1 MKKKKLKIIIP
12 IVVVVLLAAVILYLK
27 LSDKKIAVETAKV
40 TTQNIEQHYDTTGTL
55 TSGTTEKY
63 YIYEGIVPKEVRV
76 NPGDTVCKGD
86 ILATFDT
93 SSMNSII
100 SEKKQALGTAQKAYN
115 DAVSSKNDTSKRAEE
130 IDNQI
135 SALKDQISKLDSQEK
150 AQATGGTLEDIPTTL
165 PDRETVSEAINQ
177 GMNSIQNSKS
187 ALEAQI
193 KILES
198 EKSMVNTSQ
207 YDTLI
212 TLYKNNLDSAKEE
225 YNNALETKKE
235 LDGGFVAK
243 TDGKVGDVNI
253 KAGEPYVYV
262 ADSSSTSGLASILS
276 GVDTENMSSEMTGVI
291 TNLLGSREQE
301 TKSGVAITVDCYDGY
316 NVEFSLGKYDA
327 QTIRTGMKAQVTYT
341 DYTYDAEV
349 TYISPRAGSEGM
361 DISSVMGGSSSG
373 SSSTSLMAKATIKN
387 PDEKLIIGFDAKLTI
402 TTDEK
407 KNVLA
412 IPVES
417 LVIDEGKKY
426 VFVYDEKTKTAV
438 KREVEVGIS
447 SDQYYEVINGLSK
460 GEIVIL
466 DTSKIT
472 DGAKVTVS

>member
-1 MKKKKLKIIIP
+1 MKKNKLKIIIP
-12 IVVVVLLAAVILYLK
+12 IVVAVLLAAVVLYLK
-27 LSDKKIAVETAKV
+27 LSDKKIFVETAKV

-86 ILATFDT
+86 VLATFDT

-100 SEKKQALGTAQKAYN
+100 SEKKQALQTAQKSYN
-115 DAVSSKNDTSKRAEE
+115 DAVSSKNDTSKRIKE

-135 SALKDQISKLDSQEK
+135 ASLNEQMDKLDSQEK
-150 AQATGGTLEDIPTTL
+150 TQISSGVSEDTTNTL
-165 PDRETVSEAINQ
+165 PDEEAVSQAISQ
-177 GMNSIQNSKS
+177 GVNNIKNSKI

-198 EKSMVNTSQ
+198 EKAMVNTSQ

-225 YNNALETKKE
+225 YNNALETKNE
-235 LDGGFVAK
+235 LDGGLVARS
-243 TDGKVGDVNI
+243 DGKVGDVNI
-253 KAGEPYVYV
+253 KVGEPYVYV
-262 ADSSSTSGLASILS
+262 EDSSSSSDLSSLLS
-276 GVDTENMSSEMTGVI
+276 GVSSESMSSEMTGIVSS
-291 TNLLGSREQE
+291 LLGSREQE
-301 TKSGVAITVDCYDGY
+301 AKSGVAVTIDSYDGY
-316 NVEFSLGKYDA
+316 KVGFSLGKYDA
-327 QTIRTGMKAQVTYT
+327 QTIKTGMKAQVTYT

-349 TYISPRAGSEGM
+349 TYVSPRAGTDGM
-361 DISSVMGGSSSG
+361 DISSVIGGGSSS
-373 SSSTSLMAKATIKN
+373 SSGTSLMAEATIKD
-387 PDEKLIIGFDAKLTI
+387 PDEKLIVGFDAKLTI
-402 TTDEK
+402 TIDEK
-407 KNVLA
+407 KDVLA

-426 VFVYDEKTKTAV
+426 VFIYDEKTKTAV

-447 SDQYYEVINGLSK
+447 SDEYYEVLSGLSK
-460 GEIVIL
+460 DEIVIL
-466 DTSKIT
+466 DISKVT

>member
-1 MKKKKLKIIIP
+1 M
-12 IVVVVLLAAVILYLK
+12 
-27 LSDKKIAVETAKV
+27 
-40 TTQNIEQHYDTTGTL
+40 
-55 TSGTTEKY
+55 
-63 YIYEGIVPKEVRV
+63 
-76 NPGDTVCKGD
+76 
-86 ILATFDT
+86 
-93 SSMNSII
+93 
-100 SEKKQALGTAQKAYN
+100 
-115 DAVSSKNDTSKRAEE
+115 
-130 IDNQI
+130 
-135 SALKDQISKLDSQEK
+135 DSQEK